1 MRDWTLLDFA
11 YVIAKRKRFV
21 GGAFLIAAIV
31 SVTVSLLLPK
41 WYRATA
47 TIMPPRKDL
56 GLFGLEQALPMGSFN
71 LLGFS
76 EETLK
81 YKAVLES
88 RVVAE
93 KVIQKFDIMNR
104 YHKKRL
110 DDALKY
116 IRNKTNIEINE
127 ENTISV
133 SVLDRKPQGAA
144 AMANEYVR
152 LLDSLLTHFDVE
164 KARNDRI
171 FIGRRLE
178 QNKRDLARAEE
189 KLKEF
194 SLRYGAIDLPSQT
207 QAEIENAAEVQAKIY
222 ATEVEL
228 GVKSRYLSPKH
239 DEVRR
244 LRFQLEELKRQL
256 ASMKFGPVSSLDDK
270 SGNEGVMIPFQH
282 IPDVA
287 MEYARLYREVEVQS
301 KLYEFLMQ
309 QYEQARIREAKTTP
323 VVQVLDYAVP
333 PQRKAKPKR
342 ALIVASATL
351 LVTLLAALIATAQ
364 ERIEQMKLKEPERY
378 ARYQELSSLIR
389 LRRRK

>member
-1 MRDWTLLDFA
+1 MREWTLLDFL
-11 YVIAKRKRFV
+11 YVIARRKKLV
-21 GGAFLIAAIV
+21 GGAFVAAAV
-31 SVTVSLLLPK
+31 LSVIVSLLLPK
-41 WYRATA
+41 WYQASS

-56 GLFGLEQALPMGSFN
+56 GLFGLEQALPMSSFN

-81 YKAVLES
+81 YKAILES

-93 KVIQKFDIMNR
+93 KIIRKFDIMAR
-104 YHKKRL
+104 YHKKKI

-116 IRNKTNIEINE
+116 LRKKTNIEINE
-127 ENTISV
+127 ENTITV
-133 SVLDRKPQGAA
+133 SVLDRDPNVAA

-171 FIGRRLE
+171 FIGNRLE

-189 KLKEF
+189 RLKEF
-194 SLRYGAIDLPSQT
+194 SLRYGAIDLPSQM

-228 GVKSRYLSPKH
+228 RVKSRYLSPEH
-239 DEVRR
+239 DEVRK
-244 LRFQLEELKRQL
+244 LQFQLEELKRQL
-256 ASMKFGPVSSLDDK
+256 ASMKFGPVRSLDDEHGDE
-270 SGNEGVMIPFQH
+270 SVIIPFQH
-282 IPDVA
+282 IPDIA

-323 VVQVLDYAVP
+323 VVQVLDIAVP
-333 PQRKAKPKR
+333 PQRKAKPNR
-342 ALIVASATL
+342 APIVASPPG
-351 LVTLLAALIATAQ
+351 LVTLWATAVSVAQ
-364 ERIEQMKLKEPERY
+364 ERIEQMKQTDPERY
-378 ARYQELSSLIR
+378 RRFQELTGLISV
-389 LRRRK
+389 RRRK